1 MKRNSNS
8 LKLKRLHIDAQIEHI
23 VFMPKDCPI
32 HKSEGFSSLNRVKV
46 RVNKK
51 TLIASLNII
60 DNGILKEGEAGL
72 SESAWKA
79 LNARE
84 GDLIRFSHCAPVDS
98 MKYVRGKMYGKK
110 LSEINFKE
118 ILQDVVEGRY
128 SNVEL
133 SAFITACAGDNLS
146 LKEIT
151 FLTRAM
157 VGSGRTLTWNS
168 KIVADKHCVGGLP
181 GNRTSPIV
189 VAIVAAAGIKIPKTS
204 SRAITSPAGTADT
217 METLTYVELDTAK
230 IRKVIA
236 AENGCLSWGGTV
248 KLSPADEILIRIERA
263 LDIDSYGQMIA
274 SVLSKKSAA
283 GSTHVVIDIP
293 VGKTAKV
300 RTKEDAEKL
309 KYYFKVVAASLNLK
323 VKILITDGSQ
333 PIGRGVGPALEA
345 LDVLS
350 VLKNEKGAPQDL
362 KNRSVMIA
370 GEILELVGK
379 VRSGKGFAAALLI
392 LENGSAYKKFEAI
405 CLAQGGMKKPKPA
418 RYKKAVRANRDGV
431 VKEIDNR
438 LLAKV
443 AKLAGAPKEPGA
455 GVVLLCP
462 VGTPLKKG
470 DVLYYVYA
478 QASGELHYALDYL
491 KQQPDIITIR

>member
-1 MKRNSNS
+1 MKQNSNS

-23 VFMPKDCPI
+23 VFMPKDCAI
-32 HKSEGFSSLNRVKV
+32 HKSEGFSSLNRVQV
-46 RVNKK
+46 QVNKK

-60 DNGILKEGEAGL
+60 DDGILKQDEAGL

-79 LNARE
+79 LNAKE
-84 GDLIRFSHCAPVDS
+84 GNLIRFSHCAPVDS
-98 MKYVRGKMYGKK
+98 MKYVRGKMYGKR
-110 LSEINFKE
+110 LSENNFRE
-118 ILQDVVEGRY
+118 ILDDVVAGRY

-157 VGSGRTLTWNS
+157 VSSGRRLRWNS

-189 VAIVAAAGIKIPKTS
+189 VAIVAAVGIKIPKTS

-217 METLTYVELDTAK
+217 METLTEVELDTSK

-236 AENGCLSWGGTV
+236 MENGCLSWGGSV
-248 KLSPADEILIRIERA
+248 KLSPADEVLIRIERA

-293 VGKTAKV
+293 VGKSAKV

-309 KYYFKVVAASLNLK
+309 EYYFKVVAASLNLK
-323 VKILITDGSQ
+323 IKILITDGSQ
-333 PIGRGVGPALEA
+333 PVGRGIGPVLEA

-350 VLKNEKGAPQDL
+350 VLKNEATAPQDL
-362 KNRSVMIA
+362 KQRSLMLA

-379 VRSGKGFAAALLI
+379 VKEGKGFEAARLI
-392 LENGSAYKKFEAI
+392 LENGFAYKKFKAI
-405 CLAQGGMKKPKPA
+405 CIAQGGMKKPRPA
-418 RYKKAVRANRDGV
+418 RYKKAVRAERKGV

-443 AKLAGAPKEPGA
+443 AKLAGAPREPGA
-455 GVVLLCP
+455 GVLLLSP
-462 VGTPLKKG
+462 LGTHVKKG
-470 DVLYYVYA
+470 DILFYVYA
-478 QASGELHYALDYL
+478 HASGELRYTLDYL
-491 KQQPDIITIR
+491 KQQPDIIYIR